1 MASNDVDFRAL
12 YQSSLKLTTSLGEL
26 GIPRLEKRLEQLDD
40 ASRALNAQVPSST
53 GSRKRPAAAGADKA
67 NFLLAAKGIDAEKLS
82 KELKQFEIAP
92 EFEPETPLG
101 ETDLEGY
108 LAHHHEMIVLTAIE
122 DVNRRTVEA
131 THDRMNRAMIDD
143 FEDAKQRLLEDLGG
157 AKQLGIRNYPRVLD
171 SDEAAGSIFSS
182 AVREKRQVLESAS
195 GLGLSGASF
204 AGQPRFQS
212 TSSGF
217 GTPSLHM
224 SQLQVENAM
233 TEEMKQYYSVIK
245 ELNSSRVP
253 NTRSQFEL
261 ARHFQRLC
269 SSNVSVSMT
278 GSKWEAVLKCWQLVN
293 DLLAGGDST
302 KPSAPKLAEREFQ
315 TARQGTDEAQRKLFQ
330 HRLAF
335 GARVFLENQFRA
347 FVLETVQKNSLAI
360 GGIPDLVATIRAFVK
375 HLHSSRY
382 AANGSGSSTDV
393 DNIWAIIYYCL
404 RCGGDQEAVNLVT
417 KLSNSGEESTIDGDV
432 LCALKYRAHQKSLYA
447 DRTANPLNAFSKQFP
462 AEFERLVDRYHRLV
476 SSSIDAVSVVNPF
489 ERCVVNLLCFGNV
502 NANEQRIA
510 TTVEDYLWQRLCFIQ
525 RVAATSS
532 APDSTYTIT
541 KLSQSMQRF
550 GPTHFEGGAQ
560 PGGGNF
566 SAFLYF
572 EILLITQEFEKAIKY
587 LASKG
592 FLLEAVHFAITLSH
606 YGLLE
611 CTSFSMGEEDETTV
625 DMVRLVRQYI
635 HGFQRANAAEAAD
648 YVACISDLTAK
659 KELLAEL
666 LLDTRKFD
674 VLAGFTNNT
683 DGSRTRGLYDHL
695 LKDEPEDEVK
705 ELILSAARKAEAR
718 GRPHDAFALLKSAGD
733 IEGVIVLLNS
743 QLSST
748 LAATRPEREE
758 WFREAKEFAEKWM
771 RFPWVQVI
779 ANRHARTAAIAFQTL
794 LNISIFLEIF
804 EKQQYEDAIGFVD
817 ELEVVPTQNSSNLS
831 LCVDRFL
838 AFDESVRQNF
848 HILLLGYMEC
858 LVRDADR
865 LKTQVSGEIRRA
877 GIAALRE
884 KAELLVTFAGMI
896 KFRLPSGTNERLNRM
911 EAMIY

>member
-12 YQSSLKLTTSLGEL
+12 YQSSLKLTTSLGDL
-26 GIPRLEKRLEQLDD
+26 GIPRIEKRLEQLDD
-40 ASRALNAQVPSST
+40 ASRSLNQPPRGS

-67 NFLLAAKGIDAEKLS
+67 NFLLASKGIDAEKLS
-82 KELKQFEIAP
+82 KELQHFEIAP

-157 AKQLGIRNYPRVLD
+157 AKQLGIRNYPRVL
-171 SDEAAGSIFSS
+171 ENEEAGSIFSS
-182 AVREKRQVLESAS
+182 ATREKRQALEPAS

-212 TSSGF
+212 TTNSAF
-217 GTPSLHM
+217 GTSLHM
-224 SQLQVENAM
+224 SQLRVENAM

-245 ELNSSRVP
+245 ELNNSRVP

-261 ARHFQRLC
+261 ARHFQHVC
-269 SSNVSVSMT
+269 SSNVSVSVT

-293 DLLAGGDST
+293 DVLACGDAT

-315 TARQGTDEAQRKLFQ
+315 AVRQGSDEAQHAMLQ
-330 HRLAF
+330 HRFAF
-335 GARVFLENQFRA
+335 GARVFLENQFRG
-347 FVLETVQKNSLAI
+347 FVQETVQKNSLAT
-360 GGIPDLVATIRAFVK
+360 GGIPDLVSTIRAFVK

-393 DNIWAIIYYCL
+393 DNVWAIIYYCL
-404 RCGGDQEAVNLVT
+404 RCGGDQEAVQLAANLT
-417 KLSNSGEESTIDGDV
+417 GDDSTVDADV
-432 LCALKYRAHQKSLYA
+432 LCALKYRAHQKSLHA
-447 DRTANPLNAFSKQFP
+447 DRSANPLNAFSKQFP

-502 NANEQRIA
+502 NANEPRIS

-532 APDSTYTIT
+532 TPDSTYTIS
-541 KLSQSMQRF
+541 KLSKTMQKF
-550 GPTHFEGGAQ
+550 GPSHFEGGAQ

-572 EILLITQEFEKAIKY
+572 EILVITQEFEKAIKY

-592 FLLEAVHFAITLSH
+592 FLLEAVHFAITLNH

-625 DMVRLVRQYI
+625 DLVRLVRQYI

-705 ELILSAARKAEAR
+705 ELILSAARKAESR
-718 GRPHDAFALLKSAGD
+718 GRPHDAFALLKSACD

-743 QLSST
+743 QLCAT
-748 LAATRPEREE
+748 LSATRPEREE

-771 RFPWVQVI
+771 RFPWVQTI

-817 ELEVVPTQNSSNLS
+817 ELEVVPTQNSNNLS

-877 GIAALRE
+877 GVASLRE